1 MKYKSLLAA
10 TALTICLSA
19 PALADDITS
28 PFYVPSLGEVFSE
41 TAVTYDRVSY
51 KGSQSDEDFSLKE
64 NIDFGM
70 GEEFAIRA
78 ALSNRFNTK
87 HLTNQNYNNDINL
100 DYELGVRKTFRAAN
114 GLVSNFGASY
124 YTYNPRSWYG
134 RSAESKER
142 IREVRGNTR
151 WYKELR
157 GEGKLGYELEDGLM
171 PYASLNI
178 SGNIDDA
185 DRELYYR
192 AFAGVHKMENAFSYD
207 VGLRYD
213 FEFGSDSEEAWF
225 MQAASD
231 YFFNDMIT
239 VGGFA
244 DYRFAGTSDPKIDY
258 GYTLGARLKILF

>member
-1 MKYKSLLAA
+1 MKYYTLLATTFIA
-10 TALTICLSA
+10 TGLASQ
-19 PALADDITS
+19 ALADDITS

-41 TAVTYDRVSY
+41 TAVSYDRTSY
-51 KGSQSDEDFSLKE
+51 KGNKVDEDLTLKE
-64 NIDFGM
+64 TIDFGV

-87 HLTNQNYNNDINL
+87 YASNQDYNNDFNL
-100 DYELGVRKTFRAAN
+100 DYELGARKTWHAAN
-114 GLVSNFGASY
+114 GLISSFGASY

-134 RSAESKER
+134 RGAASKAKIKEAH
-142 IREVRGNTR
+142 GNTR

-157 GEGKLGYELEDGLM
+157 GEGKLGYELEDGLT
-171 PYASLNI
+171 PYASLGVR
-178 SGNIDDA
+178 GNIDDT

-192 AFAGVHKMENAFSYD
+192 AFAGVHKLENAFSYD

-213 FEFGSDSEEAWF
+213 FEFGSDSEEAWY

-239 VGGFA
+239 LGGFA
-244 DYRFAGTSDPKIDY
+244 DYRFAGSSDPKVDY
-258 GYTLGARLKILF
+258 GYTLGAKLKILF

>member
-1 MKYKSLLAA
+1 MNYKSLLAT
-10 TALTICLSA
+10 TALFMSLSTS
-19 PALADDITS
+19 ALADDITS

-41 TAVTYDRVSY
+41 TAVSYDRVSY
-51 KGSQSDEDFSLKE
+51 KGSKADEDFSLKE
-64 NIDFGM
+64 NLDIGLD
-70 GEEFAIRA
+70 EEFAIRI

-87 HLTNQNYNNDINL
+87 NLTNKEYNNDMNL

-114 GLVSNFGASY
+114 GLISNFGASY

-134 RSAESKER
+134 RGAAAKEK
-142 IREVRGNTR
+142 IREKNGNTR

-157 GEGKLGYELEDGLM
+157 GEGKIGYELEEGLI

-192 AFAGVHKMENAFSYD
+192 AFAGIHKIESAFSYD

-213 FEFGSDSEEAWF
+213 FEFGSDSDEAWY

-244 DYRFAGTSDPKIDY
+244 DYRFAGTSDPKVDY